1 MPCLSIAGACAIPR
15 TMASLLIVTQVEC
28 PLPRIPAKE
37 TTGWPLWCG
46 ECLRQFPIHLLTRV
60 YRVASFISFSPLRMS
75 FIPSINCLLTTCP
88 VLRLPYSTHS
98 PPHPPITQGLNC
110 VACRV
115 GGRVERL
122 PLWSVGRR
130 AMVCRIVQ

>member
-1 MPCLSIAGACAIPR
+1 MPCLSIAGACAIPC

-46 ECLRQFPIHLLTRV
+46 ECLRQFPIRLLTRV

-75 FIPSINCLLTTCP
+75 FIHSINL
-88 VLRLPYSTHS
+88 LRLPYSTHL
-98 PPHPPITQGLNC
+98 PLHPPITQGLNC
-110 VACRV
+110 
-115 GGRVERL
+115 RL

-130 AMVCRIVQ
+130 AMACRIVQ

>member
-46 ECLRQFPIHLLTRV
+46 ECLRQ
-60 YRVASFISFSPLRMS
+60 VASFISFSPLRMS
-75 FIPSINCLLTTCP
+75 FIHSINCLLTTCP
-88 VLRLPYSTHS
+88 VLRLPYSTHL

-110 VACRV
+110 
-115 GGRVERL
+115 RL

-130 AMVCRIVQ
+130 AMACRIVQQ